1 VSESGKVLKVF
12 AVDQNGDRTGG
23 EWSQQLPVDPF
34 AKRYQ
39 WEGLQ
44 EPPFSL
50 EQMVFLAEQH
60 PTHSAILE
68 VKAADIVGTGWDW
81 KSKDEK
87 PTDGADAEKEQLE
100 DWFQGLSEDATTEET
115 NHEILLSAWSDLETI
130 GQGMIELARDPSGKL
145 RYWFRMPAHTCRF
158 HRDGIRIA
166 QERQGQKRWFKKWIP
181 GDERLVDPNSGRLY
195 DPKKDDKS
203 LKPDKP
209 ANEVLVLKRPSRRSS
224 WYGIPGY
231 IPAVGWITLST
242 AARDDNLLFF
252 ENRREPRWAIILSNV
267 EDDPKIE
274 QQIKRALSVDLR
286 KPHKN
291 LVIPLSGDAK
301 IDFQALGDNKG
312 DMSWEKLQERADGSI
327 LLAHR
332 MPGERIGLVRVGAL
346 GGSVVADTT
355 RVYKESF
362 VQTSQALLSS
372 RINRLIATE
381 GPIGKQGEITDLNW
395 DWQPTEL
402 DLTEEGALQDQAVK
416 GFEGGVLKLNE
427 AREDAGKERLPE
439 DDDRGEKFFWE
450 VAPVLAGAMARAKAT
465 EDAASIHVSGNTG
478 DTEEGAPGEGGLG
491 NATDQL
497 KQHIEQLLAER
508 GSEEERGSER
518 EDERQ

>member
-1 VSESGKVLKVF
+1 MAESGKVLKVF
-12 AVDQNGDRTGG
+12 AVDQNGKKTGN

-68 VKAADIVGTGWDW
+68 VKAADVVGTGWDW
-81 KSKDEK
+81 KSKKD
-87 PTDGADAEKEQLE
+87 DGKGNEAEKQKLE
-100 DWFQGLSEDATTEET
+100 DWFQSLSEDEYSDET
-115 NHEILLSAWSDLETI
+115 NHEILLSAWTDLETV
-130 GQGMIELARDPSGKL
+130 GQGLIELARDPSGKL
-145 RYWFRMPAHTCRF
+145 RHWFRVPAHTCRF
-158 HRDGIRIA
+158 HRDGVRIA
-166 QERQGQKRWFKKWIP
+166 QERQGQKVWFKRWIP
-181 GDERLVDPNSGRLY
+181 GDERVVDPSSGRLY
-195 DPKKDDKS
+195 ENKKEDGA
-203 LKPDKP
+203 PEKP
-209 ANEVLVLKRPSRRSS
+209 ANEILVLKRPSRRSS

-252 ENRREPRWAIILSNV
+252 ENRREPRWAIILENV

-274 QQIKRALSVDLR
+274 AQIQRALAVDLR
-286 KPHKN
+286 KPHRN

-301 IDFQALGDNKG
+301 INFQQLGDNKG
-312 DMSWEKLQERADGSI
+312 DMSWEKLQERADGAI

-362 VQTSQALLSS
+362 VSTSQALLAS
-372 RINRLIATE
+372 RLNRLIAAE
-381 GPIGKQGEITDLNW
+381 GPVGAPGEIADLNW
-395 DWQPTEL
+395 EWQPQEL
-402 DLTEEGALQDQAVK
+402 DLTEEGAVQEQAVK
-416 GFEGGVLKLNE
+416 GFQGGLTMLNE
-427 AREDAGKERLPE
+427 AREDIGKDPLP
-439 DDDRGEKFFWE
+439 DDDERGGKFFFE
-450 VAPVLAGAMARAKAT
+450 LSKATPGGEGEGEGEGVSPDQLQAAQGQLAG
-465 EDAASIHVSGNTG
+465 G
-478 DTEEGAPGEGGLG
+478 
-491 NATDQL
+491 
-497 KQHIEQLLAER
+497 IEQLLRESEGEAEPEPE
-508 GSEEERGSER
+508 G
-518 EDERQ
+518 